1 MKSMHS
7 KRRFVNPLR
16 TLVNFR
22 EYLKL
27 WSLDEFVTMIAAV
40 LSKTR

>member
-1 MKSMHS
+1 MNSTHS
-7 KRRFVNPLR
+7 KRKFVNLKNPLS

-27 WSLDEFVTMIAAV
+27 WSLDEFLTI
-40 LSKTR
+40 LSDE